1 MTSRS
6 IGDGEQQIEQQNV
19 LQQAERPA
27 IYAKC
32 PACGHLWMV
41 ARLPMLLGNAI
52 RRMKHAACPE
62 GCDVPP
68 VIAGKEDFEE

>member
-1 MTSRS
+1 MTASRS
-6 IGDGEQQIEQQNV
+6 EDMVQQDVQHNV
-19 LQQAERPA
+19 LQHQDRPA
-27 IYAKC
+27 LYAKC

-52 RRMKHAACPE
+52 RRMKHAHCPE

-68 VIAGKEDFEE
+68 VLAGKDDFDA